1 MRSLQRGA
9 ANAEF
14 CQRHISFCT
23 VHVNNDILRK
33 DRQTLLF
40 IHFKPEFTAQVV
52 FIIISVIIVI
62 HLFTYFCTFQF

>member
-14 CQRHISFCT
+14 CQRYISFCT

-33 DRQTLLF
+33 DRQTLLPVF
-40 IHFKPEFTAQVV
+40 ILFKPEFFWEAL
-52 FIIISVIIVI
+52 ISQ
-62 HLFTYFCTFQF
+62 LLKLCL